1 MLYKWFCLGKF
12 LLMFLIIFKIFKILI
27 KIFGCFMKLIFF
39 LFLEKYCYFIFEM
52 LSEFFEKKLNL
63 NYF

>member
-1 MLYKWFCLGKF
+1 
-12 LLMFLIIFKIFKILI
+12 MFLIIFKIFKILI

-39 LFLEKYCYFIFEM
+39 LFLEKYYYFIFEM